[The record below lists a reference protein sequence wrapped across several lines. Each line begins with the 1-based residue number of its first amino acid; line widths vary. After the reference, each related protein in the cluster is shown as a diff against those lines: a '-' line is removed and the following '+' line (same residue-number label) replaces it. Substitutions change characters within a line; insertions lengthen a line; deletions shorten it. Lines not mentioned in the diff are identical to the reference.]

1 MKFSFSKR
9 FWLICDAVLLF
20 LLALGITLYP
30 LISTIYNERH
40 ASEIHTQYEQVM
52 EEMDNT
58 VLLEARA
65 QAEAYNAA
73 IVPGA
78 QQSESFSQEAM
89 QSASADYENQL
100 NVTGDGLMGYIEI
113 PRIQVNLPIH
123 HGTDTETLDAGAGHV
138 LGTSLPVGGAS
149 THSVIS
155 AHSGVA
161 TKKLFSDLDKL
172 VLGDVFYLQ
181 ILGETLAYQ
190 VDEINTVLPH
200 DASKLGI
207 VEGGDYCTL
216 VTCVPFGVNSHRLLV
231 RGTRIPYEEAEE
243 IVAVQEQTEAPPA
256 STWVEQYVRGILF
269 GIGVVVF
276 LSLLFWFLRRRKA
289 RHEAQ

>member
-1 MKFSFSKR
+1 MKSKKLSR
-9 FWLICDAVLLF
+9 IGIICGAVLMF

-30 LISTIYNERH
+30 LLSTMYNEKH
-40 ASEIHTQYEQVM
+40 ASEIHTQYEEIIQQV
-52 EEMDNT
+52 DNS
-58 VLLEARA
+58 LLVEAR
-65 QAEAYNAA
+65 QRAEEYNAA
-73 IVPGA
+73 IVPGTREVDA
-78 QQSESFSQEAM
+78 FSQESLV
-89 QSASADYENQL
+89 SAAEDYDSQL

-138 LGTSLPVGGAS
+138 LGTSLPVGGTS

-207 VEGGDYCTL
+207 IEGGDYCTL

-231 RGTRIPYEEAEE
+231 RGTRIPYEKAEE
-243 IVAVQEQTEAPPA
+243 IVEVQEQTEAPPA

-276 LSLLFWFLRRRKA
+276 LCLLFWFLRRRKA
-289 RHEAQ
+289 RHETK